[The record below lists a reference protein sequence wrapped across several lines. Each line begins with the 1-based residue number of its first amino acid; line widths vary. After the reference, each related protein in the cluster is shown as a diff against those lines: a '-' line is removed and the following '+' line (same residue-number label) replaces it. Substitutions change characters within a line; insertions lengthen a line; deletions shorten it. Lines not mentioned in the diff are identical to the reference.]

1 MVSQP
6 TLRQLDY
13 FVCAARLGTFAAAA
27 ADRHIAQPSLSEQIG
42 VLERSMDVILFNRT
56 SRRLLLTDAG
66 KQLLPYAE
74 RVLAEVEQFTEWGRG
89 VRALEEGTVSF
100 GTFNSAHL
108 YLLTDLIR
116 EFHEL
121 HPTVRIRVVGLNSAE
136 VADAVRSGELEAGIV
151 QLPIDDREL
160 DLTPPVF
167 TDSVVYVSVNEERAS
182 APVAI
187 DMLASR
193 PLILSE
199 ARWSKNDPLRVSLL
213 TRAQRAG
220 VVLDPLIEVEFQT
233 HALELAAQGVGDSLV
248 SYHVGRSMIRDR
260 GLFWAPL
267 DPPIIEHYAFV
278 TRRNAAISPATR
290 EFMRLARK
298 VLKRLNARPDGPAA
312 PIPFETDDL
321 V

>member
-1 MVSQP
+1 MPTTP

-13 FVCAARLGTFAAAA
+13 FVCAARFGTFAAAA
-27 ADRHIAQPSLSEQIG
+27 AERHIAQPSLSEQIA
-42 VLERSMDVILFNRT
+42 VLEKSLEVQLFTRT

-66 KQLLPYAE
+66 KRLLP
-74 RVLAEVEQFTEWGRG
+74 LAEQALAGVEQFAEASRG
-89 VRALEEGTVSF
+89 VRALEEGIVSF

-121 HPTVRIRVVGLNSAE
+121 HPSVRIRVVGLNSAE

-160 DLTPPVF
+160 QLTSPVF
-167 TDSVVYVSVNEERAS
+167 TDTVVYVSVERERAS
-182 APVAI
+182 APVDIAA
-187 DMLASR
+187 LAER

-199 ARWSKNDPLRVSLL
+199 ARWSKDDPLRVSLL
-213 TRAQRAG
+213 ERAQRAG

-233 HALELAAQGVGDSLV
+233 HALELAAEGVGDSLV
-248 SYHVGRSMIRDR
+248 SYHVGRALIQSR

-267 DPPIIEHYAFV
+267 DPPIVEHYAFV

-298 VLKRLNARPDGPAA
+298 VLQRITAKSS
-312 PIPFETDDL
+312 
-321 V
+321 

>member
-42 VLERSMDVILFNRT
+42 VLERSIDVTLFNRT

-89 VRALEEGTVSF
+89 VKALEEGTVSF

-151 QLPIDDREL
+151 QLPIDDRWRSTRL
-160 DLTPPVF
+160 
-167 TDSVVYVSVNEERAS
+167 
-182 APVAI
+182 
-187 DMLASR
+187 
-193 PLILSE
+193 PLVRSYC
-199 ARWSKNDPLRVSLL
+199 RKPGG
-213 TRAQRAG
+213 QR
-220 VVLDPLIEVEFQT
+220 T
-233 HALELAAQGVGDSLV
+233 
-248 SYHVGRSMIRDR
+248 IRC
-260 GLFWAPL
+260 GS
-267 DPPIIEHYAFV
+267 H
-278 TRRNAAISPATR
+278 SS
-290 EFMRLARK
+290 LARS
-298 VLKRLNARPDGPAA
+298 VQASCSTR
-312 PIPFETDDL
+312 
-321 V
+321 